1 MAPQGAMAGNAS
13 ALMGKLQFGSGALV
27 GVALGALQNGTA
39 LPMALVVALC
49 GMGGWLV
56 RRLLVK

>member
-1 MAPQGAMAGNAS
+1 
-13 ALMGKLQFGSGALV
+13 
-27 GVALGALQNGTA
+27 

-56 RRLLVK
+56 RRLLVGRGS